1 MRDNNYKLVFLDETM
16 FTRRAISK
24 FEWSHKNENI
34 EFDDKLLNDTT
45 LALLIGISAERG
57 IEHWRIFKKSVNTDK
72 FIEYLEELRQ
82 ENEGK

>member
-24 FEWSHKNENI
+24 FEWSNKNENI

-57 IEHWRIFKKSVNTDK
+57 VEHWRIFKKSVNTSK